1 MDNEL
6 LVNEILRNQLL
17 SVRNIL
23 TTLSGNIDNTILT
36 FNEHARNRSTSRN
49 RTTTARRN
57 LNNLFA
63 ELRNMYPPPTNLP
76 TNLNNLP
83 NNLNNLPN
91 LNNLNNLPTNLNNST
106 NSPTNSTDS
115 TNLNNLN
122 NLLNNSTN
130 LPNNST
136 NLPNN
141 LSNLNSQRSN
151 TISSLNN
158 IINNSPNSTTPD
170 LIEVT
175 LYNNGDS
182 VINNNMEDVQVYPSL
197 RVLGESSSVHI
208 FESIET
214 EYESCSICRE
224 NFEPTSIIRKLY
236 CDHIFHINCIDT
248 WFESNI
254 RCAICRS
261 DLRDNEVSQV

>member
-83 NNLNNLPN
+83 NNSTN
-91 LNNLNNLPTNLNNST
+91 LNNLNNLNNST
-106 NSPTNSTDS
+106 NSTNSTDS

-122 NLLNNSTN
+122 NLL
-130 LPNNST
+130 NNST

-158 IINNSPNSTTPD
+158 IINNRLNSPNSTTPD

>member
-106 NSPTNSTDS
+106 NSTNSTDS

-122 NLLNNSTN
+122 NLL
-130 LPNNST
+130 NNST

-158 IINNSPNSTTPD
+158 IINNRLNSPNSTTPD

>member
-76 TNLNNLP
+76 TNLN
-83 NNLNNLPN
+83 
-91 LNNLNNLPTNLNNST
+91 
-106 NSPTNSTDS
+106 
-115 TNLNNLN
+115 
-122 NLLNNSTN
+122 N

>member
-63 ELRNMYPPPTNLP
+63 ELRNMYPPPTNL
-76 TNLNNLP
+76 
-83 NNLNNLPN
+83 NNLNNLP
-91 LNNLNNLPTNLNNST
+91 
-106 NSPTNSTDS
+106 
-115 TNLNNLN
+115 
-122 NLLNNSTN
+122 NNSTN

-158 IINNSPNSTTPD
+158 IINNRLNSPNSTTPD